1 MAGIGVVTD
10 SAADL
15 PAALVVKH
23 NIRIV
28 PLDVRLGEWG
38 PDEMRLIEPA
48 EFWRRCAMTSALPE
62 TSAPSPG
69 AFAETFTQA
78 ADDGYASVVCLTLSS
93 GLSSTYQAA
102 CAGAEEV
109 RERVEV
115 RVVDTKT
122 VTLGQAMVVLEA
134 ARVAAG
140 SGDLRAVEEAAR
152 AVVPNI
158 RVFGALDTM
167 DNVRKGGRIGTAR
180 AVVGSLLSIKPIIEI
195 HDGEAV
201 AESRQRTRAGS
212 LEYLVN
218 KLKQAGELEGL
229 AVAHAAA
236 PDLEVFLDM
245 LEGIY
250 PREDILINYIGPV
263 IGTHAGPRCV
273 GICYRLAKAR
283 NANLRACLPKRLP
296 GTTGLR
302 N

>member
-1 MAGIGVVTD
+1 MAGLRLVTD

-15 PAALVVKH
+15 PTSLAAQYD
-23 NIRIV
+23 IRIV
-28 PLDVRLGEWG
+28 PLDVRLGQWG
-38 PDEMRLIEPA
+38 PDEMRLIDPA

-69 AFAETFTQA
+69 AFAESFIEA
-78 ADDGYASVVCLTLSS
+78 ADDGCSGVLCLTLSAQ
-93 GLSSTYQAA
+93 LSSTYQAA

-109 RERVEV
+109 RERIEV
-115 RVVDTKT
+115 RVIDTRT

-134 ARVAAG
+134 AAVAEATK
-140 SGDLRAVEEAAR
+140 DLGAAEAAAL
-152 AVVPNI
+152 AVVPRI

-195 HDGEAV
+195 RDGEAV

-218 KLKQAGELEGL
+218 KLKDAGKLDGL

-236 PDLEVFLDM
+236 PDLETFLDM
-245 LEGIY
+245 LKGIY

-273 GICYRLAKAR
+273 GICYRLAETS
-283 NANLRACLPKRLP
+283 
-296 GTTGLR
+296 GD
-302 N
+302 